1 MPKRIV
7 DGEALW
13 QSNKL
18 LRVPEEYRAEYVNL
32 IPLALA
38 NGSFECD
45 ARKIWS
51 RIYVFNRPNVSLQAV
66 EQMLNCFERA
76 KMLFRWQVADG
87 STWGYWVGID
97 KPGRLPSGTNCKNA
111 AKGQPVP
118 ADSLRT
124 FISNGNRTMT
134 GQQPDNDRRGLDW
147 IGTGLGK
154 DLCANPERSHESVSS
169 LTTPK
174 PPDESLLSVKR
185 VWDYYIERLGKNP
198 KLLSFTALRKQKGL
212 ARLGE
217 CLAKTEGQLERAE
230 GLMRVAVDALAASS
244 FHCGENDKKQ
254 KYDSWEANLF
264 KNQEQLEKWLERT

>member
-13 QSNKL
+13 LSNKL
-18 LRVPEEYRAEYVNL
+18 QLVPEKYRAEYVNL

-45 ARKIWS
+45 ARKIWA
-51 RIYVFNRPNVSLQAV
+51 RVYIYNRPNVDLQAV
-66 EQMLNCFERA
+66 EEMLKCFELA
-76 KMLFRWQVADG
+76 KMLFRWQAADG

-97 KPGRLPSGTNCKNA
+97 KPGRLPSGTSCKNA
-111 AKGQPVP
+111 AKGEPVP
-118 ADSLRT
+118 ANLLQAFT
-124 FISNGNRTMT
+124 SNGNRTPT
-134 GQQPDNDRRGLDW
+134 GQQPDNDRRGLDG

-154 DLCANPERSHESVSS
+154 DLCANPERSHDSVSS
-169 LTTPK
+169 NTTPK

-185 VWDYYIERLGKNP
+185 VWDYYIEALGKNP

-212 ARLGE
+212 ARLRE
-217 CLAKTEGQLERAE
+217 CLVKTGDDLPRAE

-254 KYDSWEANLF
+254 KYDSWEKNLF
-264 KNQEQLEKWLERT
+264 KSSEQLENWLEQT